1 MSAIRKLATPTR
13 VRIPGEKSLLT
24 SNIGSISCHNTQ
36 SHAEEAGRCIEE
48 QQEVHYT
55 LAGKSEPDETA
66 IFP

>member
-1 MSAIRKLATPTR
+1 ML
-13 VRIPGEKSLLT
+13 SLRRYDQVSVLK
-24 SNIGSISCHNTQ
+24 
-36 SHAEEAGRCIEE
+36 RCIEE